1 MNPIRLSSFRPSPIV
16 PPAPVGGATETEQSG
31 QGAGAF
37 RSILADSIQQVQ
49 NSGDFAS
56 KTVEQFLSGEN
67 QDLHQVAIAT
77 QKAELTFEFFLQA
90 RNKVVAAYQEVMRM
104 QL

>member
-1 MNPIRLSSFRPSPIV
+1 MATPILAPTFKTSPVIGVV
-16 PPAPVGGATETEQSG
+16 PALADSKSPEQSG
-31 QGAGAF
+31 SAF
-37 RSILADSIQQVQ
+37 KAILADSIQQVQ
-49 NSGDFAS
+49 NSADFAS

-67 QDLHQVAIAT
+67 SDLHQVAIAS

-90 RNKVVAAYQEVMRM
+90 RNKVVQAYQEVMRM